1 MMKTTVYIRLFLF
14 AALLCMQSLAGYGQL
29 MTFEGSRS
37 RGQLRFEFVH
47 NLTVIEM
54 KVDGKG
60 PYNFILDTGVGPLII
75 TDPALVASLH
85 SGGFPSFRIRGR
97 GVGPELEAY
106 VINHLTIEV
115 GKHGRG
121 VLSAVLLKHDPF
133 GLSAYVGMPVHGLIG
148 SDFFRSYQVRIDYGG
163 KRLRFYSP
171 EAKFRKRG
179 SRIGLTLIRDKPYI
193 PVAFRKGDRVDSLLL
208 LVDSGAGH
216 AVSLDL
222 KEGDQH
228 LFPDS
233 TISANLG
240 MGLGGPISG
249 QIGRF
254 PEVRLGEFRFRNII
268 AAYPHYNDQQLHL
281 IMTENPGSIGGELLK
296 RFTVT
301 FDYSRKEMYLR
312 KNKHFREPF
321 EHDMSGMEIYHP
333 DEGEK
338 RFFISR
344 IEPGSPAER
353 AGFRVDDEILSI
365 NFEPVQRYTLQ
376 KINQLL
382 QKESQ
387 GQLIFEVERNDD
399 ILFKMITL
407 RRRI

>member
-1 MMKTTVYIRLFLF
+1 MKSMAYIRQSLL
-14 AALLCMQSLAGYGQL
+14 AALLCMQTLVASAQL
-29 MTFEGSRS
+29 MTFEGSRT
-37 RGQLRFEFVH
+37 RDQLTFEFVH
-47 NLTVIEM
+47 NLTVIPLQI
-54 KVDGKG
+54 DGKG

-85 SGGFPSFRIRGR
+85 GGGFPSFRIRGR

-106 VINHLTIEV
+106 VINNVLVEV
-115 GKHGRG
+115 GRYGSGK
-121 VLSAVLLKHDPF
+121 LSAVLLKNDPF
-133 GLSAYVGMPVHGLIG
+133 GLSSYVGMPVHGLIG
-148 SDFFRSYQVRIDYGG
+148 SDFFRSYQVSIDYSG

-171 EAKFRKRG
+171 EVKFRKRG
-179 SRIGLTLIRDKPYI
+179 TRIGLTLIKDKPYI
-193 PVAFRKGDRVDSLLL
+193 PVVFHQGDRADSLLL

-222 KEGDQH
+222 KENDQH
-228 LFPDS
+228 LFPVE
-233 TISANLG
+233 TIPANLG

-254 PEVRLGEFRFRNII
+254 PEIHVGDFRFRNII
-268 AAYPHYNDQQLHL
+268 AAYPHYTDQQLHL

-301 FDYSRKEMYLR
+301 FDYSRQEMYLR

-321 EHDMSGMEIYHP
+321 EHDMSGMEIYRP
-333 DEGEK
+333 KEGEK
-338 RFFISR
+338 RYFISR
-344 IEPGSPAER
+344 IEPGSPAEK

-365 NFEPVQRYTLQ
+365 NFESIQRYTLE

-387 GQLIFEVERNDD
+387 GQLIFGVGRDDD

>member
-1 MMKTTVYIRLFLF
+1 MKATVYIRLSLF
-14 AALLCMQSLAGYGQL
+14 TALLCMQTLVGYAQL
-29 MTFEGSRS
+29 MTFEGSRH
-37 RGQLRFEFVH
+37 RDQLSFEFIH
-47 NLTVIEM
+47 NLTVIQM
-54 KVDGKG
+54 RIDGKG
-60 PYNFILDTGVGPLII
+60 PFNFILDTGVGPLII
-75 TDPALVASLH
+75 TDSALVASLH
-85 SGGFPSFRIRGR
+85 SGGFPSFRMRGR

-106 VINHLTIEV
+106 VINNLRVEL
-115 GKHGRG
+115 GRHGRG
-121 VLSAVLLKHDPF
+121 MLSAVLLKNDPF
-133 GLSAYVGMPVHGLIG
+133 GLSSYVGMPVHGLIG
-148 SDFFRSYQVRIDYGG
+148 SDFFRSYQVRIDYAA

-171 EAKFRKRG
+171 QAKFRKRG
-179 SRIGLTLIRDKPYI
+179 TRIVLTLIKDKPYI
-193 PVAFRKGDRVDSLLL
+193 PVVFRQAGRTDSLLL

-216 AVSLDL
+216 AISLDL
-222 KEGDQH
+222 KEADQH
-228 LFPDS
+228 LFPDK
-233 TISANLG
+233 TIPANLG

-254 PEVRLGEFRFRNII
+254 PEVLVRDFRFRNII

-312 KNKHFREPF
+312 KNKNFREPF
-321 EHDMSGMEIYHP
+321 EHDMSGMEIYRP
-333 DEGEK
+333 NEGEK

-344 IEPGSPAER
+344 IEPGSPAEK

-365 NFEPVQRYTLQ
+365 NFESIQRYTLQ

-387 GQLIFEVERNDD
+387 GQLIFEVGRDED